1 MRPPDKTEQGPQSEL
16 RTRHGEAWGKGSQ
29 GWYTRRPDHLSLRRA
44 GEARSCSQDRNPRT
58 AEAWELRAETANSH
72 CPPALSSA
80 RRGPLRFSERGSPA
94 PLPDQVPTAGGRA
107 SPEGP
112 PALAAL
118 AALPLRP
125 SCSRAAPGGP
135 ATPRPVRAAKLG
147 SPVPRRAQ
155 QEASGH
161 RPAPSAA
168 STARSGTDGGGGLVT
183 AEPQQLG
190 GNKHRVSNEIKANL
204 FPTSSVSSVASL
216 APRGRGKALKQG
228 PGARWLPGGLRSG
241 PHGSPAHRPSVP
253 DGRGGS
259 CAEAPPT
266 APPSQ
271 MEGGGSCA
279 EAPPTAP
286 PSQMEGGGS
295 CAEAPPTTRLSQME
309 RGRVQRH
316 GPRQSI

>member
-58 AEAWELRAETANSH
+58 AEAWELRAGTANSH

-183 AEPQQLG
+183 AEPQQLR
-190 GNKHRVSNEIKANL
+190 GNNHRVVTK
-204 FPTSSVSSVASL
+204 
-216 APRGRGKALKQG
+216 
-228 PGARWLPGGLRSG
+228 
-241 PHGSPAHRPSVP
+241 
-253 DGRGGS
+253 
-259 CAEAPPT
+259 
-266 APPSQ
+266 
-271 MEGGGSCA
+271 
-279 EAPPTAP
+279 
-286 PSQMEGGGS
+286 
-295 CAEAPPTTRLSQME
+295 
-309 RGRVQRH
+309 
-316 GPRQSI
+316 

>member
-94 PLPDQVPTAGGRA
+94 PLPDEVPTAGGRA
-107 SPEGP
+107 SPEEP

-147 SPVPRRAQ
+147 STVRR
-155 QEASGH
+155 
-161 RPAPSAA
+161 PL
-168 STARSGTDGGGGLVT
+168 GTDPRPPRPPQPGAGQT
-183 AEPQQLG
+183 AEEGSSPQSP
-190 GNKHRVSNEIKANL
+190 NNS
-204 FPTSSVSSVASL
+204 
-216 APRGRGKALKQG
+216 
-228 PGARWLPGGLRSG
+228 GAI
-241 PHGSPAHRPSVP
+241 
-253 DGRGGS
+253 
-259 CAEAPPT
+259 
-266 APPSQ
+266 
-271 MEGGGSCA
+271 
-279 EAPPTAP
+279 
-286 PSQMEGGGS
+286 
-295 CAEAPPTTRLSQME
+295 TTES
-309 RGRVQRH
+309 
-316 GPRQSI
+316 